1 MAEATHPRRR
11 RRRNEKNPKSKVQGP
26 KSAFERGIPLG
37 PEDVVAI
44 TDARL
49 QNRLWTLDLG
59 LWTNLIM
66 RKSRAVQVKNVQI
79 GGGAPVAIQSMTK
92 TDTADVGA
100 TVAQIE
106 EMVRAGCEIV
116 RLAVPN
122 DDAAIALKEI
132 RKRVP
137 DVPLVADIHFHYK
150 LALLALEA
158 GIDKLR
164 LNPGNI
170 GKHERIV
177 EVVRAAQA
185 QKVPIRIGVNGGS
198 LEKDLLKK
206 YGTATPEAMV
216 ESAMRHIKI
225 LEDLDFTD
233 TIISLK
239 ASDVHRTV
247 AAYRLLAEK
256 VDYPFHLGVT
266 EAGTAFVGTVK
277 SSIGLG
283 ILLHEGIGD
292 TIRVS
297 LAAEPQEEVR
307 VAWEIVKSLGM
318 RTRGVTVVACPTCGR
333 LDVDNFVE
341 IVTEIE
347 RRLAHVE
354 EPLHLS
360 IMGCAV
366 NGPGEAHDSQLGV
379 TFGRGVGMIFK
390 DGIPMRKVAGEDI
403 VEAFVMETEK
413 LLGEIASKKI
423 TAEPELVSIT

>member
-1 MAEATHPRRR
+1 M
-11 RRRNEKNPKSKVQGP
+11 
-26 KSAFERGIPLG
+26 
-37 PEDVVAI
+37 
-44 TDARL
+44 
-49 QNRLWTLDLG
+49 
-59 LWTNLIM
+59 
-66 RKSRAVQVKNVQI
+66 QI
-79 GGGAPVAIQSMTK
+79 GGGAPVVIQSMTK

-106 EMVRAGCEIV
+106 NMVSAGCEIV
-116 RLAVPN
+116 RLAVPDN
-122 DDAAIALKEI
+122 DAAVALKEI

-137 DVPLVADIHFHYK
+137 DVPIVADIHFHYK
-150 LALLALEA
+150 LALMALEA

-177 EVVRAAQA
+177 EVVRATQA

-198 LEKDLLKK
+198 LEKDLLAK

-216 ESAMRHIKI
+216 ESAMRHIRI
-225 LEDLDFTD
+225 LEELDFTD
-233 TIISLK
+233 IIISLK

-266 EAGTAFVGTVK
+266 EAGTAFTGTVK

-297 LAAEPQEEVR
+297 LAAEPEEEVR
-307 VAWEIVKSLGM
+307 VAWEIVKSLGL

-347 RRLAHVE
+347 KRLAHVE

-360 IMGCAV
+360 VMGCAV
-366 NGPGEAHDSQLGV
+366 NGPGEAHDSHLGI

-390 DGIPMRKVAGEDI
+390 DGVPMRKVSGENI
-403 VEAFVMETEK
+403 VEAFVAETEK
-413 LLGEIASKKI
+413 LL
-423 TAEPELVSIT
+423 AEGAAAKSSINLGPNQADLVSIK

>member
-1 MAEATHPRRR
+1 MISLRRRPRRK
-11 RRRNEKNPKSKVQGP
+11 NESRVASLESKPKFQTLDS
-26 KSAFERGIPLG
+26 
-37 PEDVVAI
+37 
-44 TDARL
+44 RL
-49 QNRLWTLDLG
+49 QTPKFLN
-59 LWTNLIM
+59 M
-66 RKSRAVQVKNVQI
+66 RKSKAVKVKDLQI
-79 GGGAPVAIQSMTK
+79 GGGEPVAVQSMTK
-92 TDTADVGA
+92 TDTVDVEG

-116 RLAVPN
+116 RVAVP
-122 DDAAIALKEI
+122 DKDAAIALKEI

-150 LALLALEA
+150 LALMALDA

-170 GKHERIV
+170 GAHERV
-177 EVVRAAQA
+177 REVVRAAQA

-216 ESAMRHIKI
+216 ESALRHIQI
-225 LEDLDFTD
+225 LEDLNFDD
-233 TIISLK
+233 IIISLK

-247 AAYRLLAEK
+247 AAYRMLAEK
-256 VDYPFHLGVT
+256 VDYPLHLGVT
-266 EAGTAFVGTVK
+266 EAGTAFSGTIK
-277 SSIGLG
+277 SAIGLG

-307 VAWEIVKSLGM
+307 VAWEILKSLEL
-318 RTRGVTVVACPTCGR
+318 RKRGVTVVACPTCGR
-333 LDVDNFVE
+333 LDVDDFVG

-347 RRLAHVE
+347 RRLAHIK

-366 NGPGEAHDSQLGV
+366 NGPGEAHDSQLGI
-379 TFGRGVGMIFK
+379 TFGRNVGMIYK
-390 DGIPMRKVAGEDI
+390 NGVPMRKVAGEDI
-403 VEAFVMETEK
+403 VEAFVKETEK
-413 LLGEIASKKI
+413 LLEEGSHQDKL
-423 TAEPELVSIT
+423 EPELVTIK

>member
-1 MAEATHPRRR
+1 
-11 RRRNEKNPKSKVQGP
+11 
-26 KSAFERGIPLG
+26 
-37 PEDVVAI
+37 
-44 TDARL
+44 
-49 QNRLWTLDLG
+49 
-59 LWTNLIM
+59 M
-66 RKSRAVQVKNVQI
+66 RTSRAVKVKNIQI

-116 RLAVPN
+116 RLAVPDN
-122 DDAAIALKEI
+122 DAAVALKEI

-137 DVPLVADIHFHYK
+137 DVPIVADIHFHYK
-150 LALLALEA
+150 LALLALDA

-170 GKHERIV
+170 GAHERV
-177 EVVRAAQA
+177 REVVRAAQA

-216 ESAMRHIKI
+216 ESALRHIQI
-225 LEDLDFTD
+225 LEDLNFDEI
-233 TIISLK
+233 IISLK

-247 AAYRLLAEK
+247 AAYRLLAAK
-256 VDYPFHLGVT
+256 VDYPLHLGVT
-266 EAGTAFVGTVK
+266 EAGTSFSGTIK
-277 SSIGLG
+277 SAIGLG

-307 VAWEIVKSLGM
+307 VAWEILKSLEL
-318 RTRGVTVVACPTCGR
+318 RKRGVTVVACPTCGR
-333 LDVDNFVE
+333 LDVDDFVG

-347 RRLAHVE
+347 RRLAHIE

-366 NGPGEAHDSQLGV
+366 NGPGEAHDSQLGI
-379 TFGRGVGMIFK
+379 TFGRNVGMIYK
-390 DGIPMRKVAGEDI
+390 NGVPMRRVSGEDI
-403 VEAFVMETEK
+403 VEEFVKEVELLRKEGSAATSLLQEQK
-413 LLGEIASKKI
+413 LVQIS
-423 TAEPELVSIT
+423 

>member
-1 MAEATHPRRR
+1 
-11 RRRNEKNPKSKVQGP
+11 
-26 KSAFERGIPLG
+26 
-37 PEDVVAI
+37 
-44 TDARL
+44 
-49 QNRLWTLDLG
+49 
-59 LWTNLIM
+59 M
-66 RKSRAVQVKNVQI
+66 RKTRPVQVKHVQI

-92 TDTADVGA
+92 TDTSDVGA

-106 EMVRAGCEIV
+106 EMMRAGCEIV
-116 RLAVPN
+116 RVAVPDN
-122 DDAAIALKEI
+122 DAAVALKEI

-150 LALLALEA
+150 LALMALEA

-170 GKHERIV
+170 GKHERV
-177 EVVRAAQA
+177 REVVRAAQS
-185 QKVPIRIGVNGGS
+185 QNVPIRIGVNGGS

-216 ESAMRHIKI
+216 ESALRHIGI

-233 TIISLK
+233 IIISLK
-239 ASDVHRTV
+239 ASDVQRTV

-266 EAGTAFVGTVK
+266 EAGTAFGGTIK
-277 SSIGLG
+277 SAIGLG

-297 LAAEPQEEVR
+297 LAAEPDEEVR
-307 VAWEIVKSLGM
+307 VAWEILKSLEL
-318 RTRGVTVVACPTCGR
+318 RKRGVTVVACPTCGR
-333 LDVDNFVE
+333 LDIDNFVE
-341 IVTEIE
+341 IVTEVE

-366 NGPGEAHDSQLGV
+366 NGPGEAHDSQLGI
-379 TFGRGVGMIFK
+379 TFGRNVGMIFK
-390 DGIPMRKVAGEDI
+390 DGVPMRRVAGENI
-403 VEAFVMETEK
+403 VEEFVKEV
-413 LLGEIASKKI
+413 EILRREGFKAHALTSDKPLVQI
-423 TAEPELVSIT
+423 T